1 VSAGAP
7 RRWVLCAPALAAI
20 ALALPM
26 VGLGYFWDDY
36 FFLTRAQHGLAA
48 CLEYV
53 EGAAFYRP
61 LTQGLYFLPLARAG
75 GSGALA
81 SHLVN
86 LAMLAGSAWLLA
98 ALVARHAGTRAG
110 LLAGLFFAGIAPAAS
125 LVGWASGA
133 QDLAAILFF
142 LSALSLHDR
151 GHTAWA
157 VPAMALALLSKEA
170 IGAALPVLVLWDLLV
185 GRKPAR
191 LLTPL
196 LAFGGLALVWG
207 SLHPGIHLL
216 VTGRLNQEPRS
227 YVGFQN
233 GAMVLL
239 EWKRY
244 WRALFNAPTTGLETP
259 WPMDRVPYSVA
270 AWVVGVAALVLT
282 QRHATSGAP
291 QGLTPRRAILLG
303 ALLAIPT
310 LLLPS
315 LVVRR
320 WAAYF
325 VCIPA
330 LGTSIALGVLFART
344 EAAVTAFALAVYMA
358 LGLWSRGVHDP
369 SGNLLT
375 EQSFVEG
382 ERATRDVERRFR
394 DFYPTLPRGT
404 QVLVSVAAS
413 GMAGIHGTLH
423 DGQAV
428 RIWYGDPTIR
438 VLDPERRMAGAPHE
452 ILLRIT
458 ENRDLVQLDPDVPSF
473 RSSGAP
479 PQMAE
484 IQTVIGTYAR
494 GLAATGEPDRA
505 VRILLRLAQVA
516 PYLLIRSYDQRLA
529 AMVLFD
535 RGDSTG
541 AERILK
547 SAVPLPR
554 GIAIDAI
561 ARVIAQPTRSPALD
575 DQAYRVF
582 GISRRDPDALRYW
595 MAMFVGSEYYAQ
607 AKDMALRLQE
617 VKPGDKESAEV
628 LAKLRNLPTKPV
640 PPDR

>member
-1 VSAGAP
+1 MGE
-7 RRWVLCAPALAAI
+7 RRA
-20 ALALPM
+20 
-26 VGLGYFWDDY
+26 
-36 FFLTRAQHGLAA
+36 
-48 CLEYV
+48 
-53 EGAAFYRP
+53 
-61 LTQGLYFLPLARAG
+61 
-75 GSGALA
+75 
-81 SHLVN
+81 
-86 LAMLAGSAWLLA
+86 
-98 ALVARHAGTRAG
+98 
-110 LLAGLFFAGIAPAAS
+110 
-125 LVGWASGA
+125 
-133 QDLAAILFF
+133 DLAAILFF
-142 LSALSLHDR
+142 LTALSLHDR
-151 GHTAWA
+151 GHTVWA
-157 VPAMALALLSKEA
+157 VLAMALALLSKEA

-207 SLHPGIHLL
+207 SIHPGIHLL

-227 YVGFQN
+227 YVGFQSQ
-233 GAMVLL
+233 AMVLL

-244 WRALFNAPTTGLETP
+244 WRALFNAPATGLETP
-259 WPMDRVPYSVA
+259 WPIDRVPYSVA
-270 AWVVGVAALVLT
+270 AWILGVAALALT
-282 QRHATSGAP
+282 PKHAASDEPG
-291 QGLTPRRAILLG
+291 GLTPRRAILLG

-344 EAAVTAFALAVYMA
+344 EAAVASFALAVYLA

-404 QVLVSVAAS
+404 HVLVSVAAS

-428 RIWYGDPTIR
+428 RIWYADPTIR

-458 ENRDLVQLDPDVPSF
+458 EHRDLVQLDPDVPSF

-479 PQMAE
+479 PAMAE
-484 IQTVIGTYAR
+484 VQTVIGTYAR
-494 GLAATGEPDRA
+494 GVAATGEPDRA
-505 VRILLRLAQVA
+505 VRILLRLAQTA

-541 AERILK
+541 AEQILK
-547 SAVPLPR
+547 VGGAPSARHRDRRDRPGDRAAHALSLARRSGVPRVRHLAARPRCAPLLDGDVLRKRVLRAGEGNGAPAPGGEAGGQGERGCDRRSSGICRRSNKSTHEEGSVPLLARAAWLHPGHSRLAMAGGR
-554 GIAIDAI
+554 GLLVVHSPFGHPFRSFPAIVSHRLGLEGAHHESI
-561 ARVIAQPTRSPALD
+561 QPVSATD
-575 DQAYRVF
+575 
-582 GISRRDPDALRYW
+582 LR
-595 MAMFVGSEYYAQ
+595 
-607 AKDMALRLQE
+607 
-617 VKPGDKESAEV
+617 PGATNADV
-628 LAKLRNLPTKPV
+628 HGPH
-640 PPDR
+640 DG

>member
-1 VSAGAP
+1 MSTGAP
-7 RRWVLCAPALAAI
+7 RRWVLLAPALAAI

-53 EGAAFYRP
+53 QGAAFYRP
-61 LTQGLYFLPLARAG
+61 LTQGLYFLPLVQAG
-75 GSGALA
+75 ESGALA

-98 ALVARHAGTRAG
+98 ALVARHAATRAG
-110 LLAGLFFAGIAPAAS
+110 LLAGLLFAGIAPAAS

-142 LSALSLHDR
+142 LIALSLHDR
-151 GHTAWA
+151 GHTPWA
-157 VPAMALALLSKEA
+157 VLAMALALLSKEA

-216 VTGRLNQEPRS
+216 VTGRLNQEPKS

-233 GAMVLL
+233 EAMVLL

-244 WRALFNAPTTGLETP
+244 WRALFNAPATGLETP
-259 WPMDRVPYSVA
+259 WPIDRVPYSVA
-270 AWVVGVAALVLT
+270 AWVLGVAALALT
-282 QRHATSGAP
+282 QRHARSGEP

-303 ALLAIPT
+303 ALLVIPT

-344 EAAVTAFALAVYMA
+344 EAAVASFALAVYLA

-404 QVLVSVAAS
+404 HVLLSVAAS

-428 RIWYGDPTIR
+428 RIWYNDPTIR

-458 ENRDLVQLDPDVPSF
+458 EHRDLVQLDPDVPSF
-473 RSSGAP
+473 RSSGTP
-479 PQMAE
+479 PEMAE

-494 GLAATGEPDRA
+494 GVAATGEPDRA
-505 VRILLRLAQVA
+505 VRILLRLAQTA
-516 PYLLIRSYDQRLA
+516 PYVLIRSYDQRLA

-541 AERILK
+541 AEQILK

-561 ARVIAQPTRSPALD
+561 ARVIAQPTRSPSLD
-575 DQAYRVF
+575 AQAYRVF
-582 GISRRDPDALRYW
+582 GISPRDPEALRYW
-595 MAMFVGSEYYAQ
+595 MAMFYGSEYYAQ
-607 AKDMALRLQE
+607 AKEMALRLQA
-617 VKPGDKESAEV
+617 VKPGKESADV
-628 LAKLRNLPTKPV
+628 LAKLRNLPAKPV
-640 PPDR
+640 IPDR